1 MATEHDPAGLDPN
14 QPGAKLDAG
23 KSCPHRG
30 VIGYF
35 PRAIEAVAEVST
47 FGANKYSWG
56 GWFTVPDGVAR
67 YSDAMVRHQ
76 LKDGKGEVLDGDS
89 GLRHAAHLAWNALAR
104 LELML
109 KEIEN
114 AGDGPV
120 LGEGKAQAASS

>member
-1 MATEHDPAGLDPN
+1 MAERDPN
-14 QPGAKLDAG
+14 GISSHDPGAKLDAG
-23 KSCPHRG
+23 KPCPHRG

-56 GWFTVPDGVAR
+56 GWFTVPDAVAR

-76 LKDGKGEVLDGDS
+76 LKESKGEVLDGDS

-109 KEIEN
+109 KEIED
-114 AGDGPV
+114 AGNGPV
-120 LGEGKAQAASS
+120 LGEGTAQAASS